1 MIRNIPEEYAMTFVN
16 TGVANLFSFDGY
28 LGNKIESVGPDGN
41 TYLFY
46 YGNINITVMGN
57 FGQLSYYTINNG
69 YMNGRK
75 KMIYSSSTNMGY
87 AIINNGL
94 TNYFPDL
101 ITDTT
106 STNARLFSLTIS
118 LKTENAVYGENFN
131 YFTIIGYDRMG
142 IIDGTEAN
150 PTMTF
155 FLGDTVTLSFD
166 SNYNPRNHP
175 FGIYTANTL
184 IKDTHVITNNA
195 NITGDGIQWT
205 PLSLIHI

>member
-1 MIRNIPEEYAMTFVN
+1 
-16 TGVANLFSFDGY
+16 
-28 LGNKIESVGPDGN
+28 
-41 TYLFY
+41 
-46 YGNINITVMGN
+46 MGN

-142 IIDGTEAN
+142 IIDGT
-150 PTMTF
+150 
-155 FLGDTVTLSFD
+155 
-166 SNYNPRNHP
+166 
-175 FGIYTANTL
+175 
-184 IKDTHVITNNA
+184 
-195 NITGDGIQWT
+195 
-205 PLSLIHI
+205 